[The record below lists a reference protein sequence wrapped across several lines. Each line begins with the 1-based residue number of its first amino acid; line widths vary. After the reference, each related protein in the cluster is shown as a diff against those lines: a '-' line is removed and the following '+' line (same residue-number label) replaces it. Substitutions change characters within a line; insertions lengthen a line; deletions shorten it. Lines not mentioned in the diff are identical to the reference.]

1 MKHLLP
7 FAAVFSASSLVGFGG
22 FYLAAQSGCAGNR
35 LTVEEADAALTAS
48 CLVLSRVLTEK
59 HPERLD
65 AVIAQV
71 CQPGRTREFIER
83 VIARD
88 PESKS
93 SSEFLDLDFDV
104 PPSPAPAPAELGD
117 AGVMSTRGSP

>member
-1 MKHLLP
+1 MNFLPTLLRRILI
-7 FAAVFSASSLVGFGG
+7 AIAGVALGVFSMLIQSSCTH
-22 FYLAAQSGCAGNR
+22 Q
-35 LTVEEADAALTAS
+35 LTVEEADAALTVS
-48 CLVLSRVLTEK
+48 CMALSRAMTIE

-88 PESKS
+88 PESRS
-93 SSEFLDLDFDV
+93 SSAFLDLDFDK
-104 PPSPAPAPAELGD
+104 PAPAPPAVELTD
-117 AGVMSTRGSP
+117 AGVMTTRGVP

>member
-1 MKHLLP
+1 MNFLPTLLRRILIAIAGVALGV
-7 FAAVFSASSLVGFGG
+7 FATLIQSSCTH
-22 FYLAAQSGCAGNR
+22 Q
-35 LTVEEADAALTAS
+35 LTVEEADEALSIS
-48 CLVLSRVLTEK
+48 CLVLAQAMTID

-88 PESKS
+88 PASHS
-93 SSEFLDLDFDV
+93 SSEFLDLDFDQ
-104 PPSPAPAPAELGD
+104 PPPAPPAVELTD
-117 AGVMSTRGSP
+117 AGVMTTRGVP

>member
-1 MKHLLP
+1 MKNFLLV
-7 FAAVFSASSLVGFGG
+7 ANSAMLVGFASL
-22 FYLAAQSGCAGNR
+22 YLWQQSGCAGQQ
-35 LTVEEADAALTAS
+35 LTVEEADATLTAS
-48 CLVLSRVLTEK
+48 CVVLARTMTLK

-88 PESKS
+88 PASHS
-93 SSEFLDLDFDV
+93 SSEFLDLDFDQ
-104 PPSPAPAPAELGD
+104 PSPPPPAVELTD
-117 AGVMSTRGSP
+117 AGVMTTRGVP